1 MACLHHRARSP
12 TNTECAFSYFCPVP
26 GLQRLDGSGARLL
39 RGALEGDQPGLPAPP
54 RTAPARRSDH
64 AMDAQRWA
72 LEPETCRATGP
83 LYQQLGPW
91 NDVLI
96 GRLLIALISTFFHV
110 YIVWI
115 HATQPAHPKM
125 SLVPFRR
132 RVLTV
137 HIVSGSLEIL
147 VSLGSWFV
155 VNCAL
160 AGRIHALLAVVHTC
174 TALVQVQ
181 GGLFGMQ
188 LVMIPG
194 YVLAC
199 LIKLTL
205 AVLLALS
212 PCCYGTSLAL
222 YLAHATYAWVRVLHN
237 RFIYLHIFIGSE
249 YTVAIIAAGV
259 ICGAAVSELYPF
271 VLFALVGAYI
281 IAARR
286 FLSKEEFA
294 YQQCENSRRLEDA
307 FVDVGGGDRAR
318 RLETNLRNQFAKAD
332 TDGSGYLSH
341 AEVMAMGSATF
352 ADLIKLRTS
361 GDMREMNK
369 VSVEDVIGL
378 VQGHSRLLDANLK
391 HDATEETQSQ
401 AAAEAEEACAC
412 SSGCWLLALAGLA
425 TPPRPHPP

>member
-1 MACLHHRARSP
+1 
-12 TNTECAFSYFCPVP
+12 
-26 GLQRLDGSGARLL
+26 
-39 RGALEGDQPGLPAPP
+39 
-54 RTAPARRSDH
+54 
-64 AMDAQRWA
+64 
-72 LEPETCRATGP
+72 
-83 LYQQLGPW
+83 
-91 NDVLI
+91 
-96 GRLLIALISTFFHV
+96 
-110 YIVWI
+110 
-115 HATQPAHPKM
+115 
-125 SLVPFRR
+125 
-132 RVLTV
+132 
-137 HIVSGSLEIL
+137 
-147 VSLGSWFV
+147 
-155 VNCAL
+155 
-160 AGRIHALLAVVHTC
+160 
-174 TALVQVQ
+174 
-181 GGLFGMQ
+181 MQ

-401 AAAEAEEACAC
+401 AIFDALDIDGSGGISTAELSLVLRHYGLPLKQVAEVMKAYDSNEDNVIDYKEFHDSFRPFWLYIYRDLLEDREWTQAQAVIRRHRTRAIMTEEPSLWNVEAASPDIDCGKKVKKTFFASVRDMFRGRPAA
-412 SSGCWLLALAGLA
+412 LL
-425 TPPRPHPP
+425 R